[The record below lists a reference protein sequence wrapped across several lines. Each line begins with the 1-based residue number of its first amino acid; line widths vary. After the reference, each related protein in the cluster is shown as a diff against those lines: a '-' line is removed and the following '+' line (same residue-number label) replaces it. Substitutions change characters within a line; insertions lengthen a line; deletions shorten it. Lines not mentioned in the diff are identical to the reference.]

1 MTTVF
6 DNVKKLAKKYGYSLQ
21 KVAEKAGI
29 GTNAIYGWK
38 KYNPSPD
45 SLAKVAKVLHTTP
58 EYLQGVKP
66 ISDDNEDL
74 KWQDFGMAYGG
85 RIPDDLRKMY
95 TAMAEQYVKDH
106 PEALRDAFD
115 EEEDDELDWETTK
128 IIMKILWCGLLITVN
143 DTT

>member
-58 EYLQGVKP
+58 EYLQGVQS
-66 ISDDNEDL
+66 ISEKNDL
-74 KWQDFGMAYGG
+74 TWQDLDMPYGG
-85 RIPDDLRKMY
+85 KIPSELKKYYR
-95 TAMAEQYVKDH
+95 AIAQQYVNEH
-106 PEALRDAFD
+106 PEEF
-115 EEEDDELDWETTK
+115 K
-128 IIMKILWCGLLITVN
+128 
-143 DTT
+143 